1 MPTQRKAVLFALLAV
16 TLALLLLD
24 AGGSPRE
31 MMAKV
36 RNTMHDLRGDAAPDS
51 LQG

>member
-16 TLALLLLD
+16 TFALLLLD
-24 AGGSPRE
+24 ARGSPRE

-36 RNTMHDLRGDAAPDS
+36 RNTMHDLRGDAAPDT